1 MLRPIIIKSEHNP
14 DVEYEAHE
22 ETTTWHYGPNR
33 EHMYVTRYTVYVP
46 VGTPEYKIPEK
57 VEPLKLDWDKIEEL
71 RAWSDQVMRDL
82 HPNS

>member
-1 MLRPIIIKSEHNP
+1 MFQQVRIKSDHNP
-14 DVEYEAHE
+14 DIEYEARE

-33 EHMYVTRYTVYVP
+33 EYIHIARYTTYVP

-57 VEPLKLDWDKIEEL
+57 VEPLKLDWDKIAEL
-71 RAWSDQVMRDL
+71 REWSDKVMRDL